1 MTSLEVKCAV
11 SFLNVTY
18 VSCDT
23 HVPTCVDA
31 FIFFI
36 TEEETAP
43 EREIGFFKVT
53 SQVERGPGS
62 QPQLLNSTGA
72 LEKFLREISQEK
84 KLPFPGT
91 PRLEALPIS
100 QQSQKAMKSPSP
112 SSLP

>member
-1 MTSLEVKCAV
+1 MDMICSEVKCAA

-23 HVPTCVDA
+23 CVPTCVDT

-43 EREIGFFKVT
+43 EREIGFFKDT

-62 QPQLLNSTGA
+62 QPQLLNSTGT
-72 LEKFLREISQEK
+72 LEKFLCEISQEK
-84 KLPFPGT
+84 NFSFQERPDSKP
-91 PRLEALPIS
+91 S
-100 QQSQKAMKSPSP
+100 QYLSRVKKQ
-112 SSLP
+112 